1 MAADSFCEQGN
12 VVWESPDKLFSM
24 WVERHVQGYS
34 HESMISKPEMVVVG
48 SCGRAA
54 ISSMVRYDLA
64 WPELPFQEDTADEW
78 AHKVAHAWFNH
89 CRDRR
94 HMLDDELDPR
104 GAFLLGWRSYLWEIS
119 ADLALPVE
127 HYASIGSGGPVAQGA
142 IYAAHQCSMYPER
155 PAEDI
160 VLMAAEA
167 AAQHAAGCRG
177 PFRVLST

>member
-12 VVWESPDKLFSM
+12 VVWESPDKLFSKRLDRRM
-24 WVERHVQGYS
+24 QGYS
-34 HESMISKPEMVVVG
+34 QPETVVVG

-64 WPELPFQEDTADEW
+64 WPELPFREDTADEW
-78 AHKVAHAWFNH
+78 AHSVAYAWFDH
-89 CRDRR
+89 CRERR
-94 HMLDDELDPR
+94 HVLDDELDPR

-142 IYAAHQCSMYPER
+142 LYVMHQSLVPPEPQDQVLNAAH
-155 PAEDI
+155 A
-160 VLMAAEA
+160 AAE
-167 AAQHAAGCRG
+167 HAAGCRG